1 MIRHLLALAALLA
14 ATPALAGP
22 LDAIATD
29 YVKLALEAGEREPG
43 FVDAYTGPPEWQTLA
58 KANPRTIPQLIAAA
72 RTLKARTEA
81 VPPRRLSPLEQ
92 RRRTFLVAQLTAA
105 ETRLR
110 MDAGETFS
118 FADEAQGLF
127 GIRPQLKPLSV
138 YDAVLARIEAI
149 VPGQG
154 TLAARVDAFQDRFV
168 IPADKL
174 RPVMDAAIAE
184 CRRRTLPHIPLPA
197 NERFELGFVT
207 GKSWS
212 GYNWFKGDARSL
224 IEVNTDLPV
233 RIGRAVDLGCHEGYP
248 GHHVLNVLVERDL
261 SKGRGWT
268 EFSVYPLFSPQ
279 SFLAE
284 GSANYGID
292 LAFPGGDKL
301 AFEVTTLYPLAGLD
315 PATAPQFDKLQ
326 DALADLAGARM
337 TIGQQYLDKQIDR
350 NEALALLEK
359 YQLVSRARAEQ
370 SLDFIT
376 TYRSYVI
383 NYGLGQDAVRAAVE
397 RGGSDQ
403 ATRWAKFKTLL
414 NEPTVPA
421 DLEK

>member
-1 MIRHLLALAALLA
+1 MIRHLLTAAALLA
-14 ATPALAGP
+14 TTPVFAGP
-22 LDAIATD
+22 LDGVATD

-43 FVDAYTGPPEWQTLA
+43 FVDAYTGPPEWQAAA

-72 RTLKARTEA
+72 KALKARTEA
-81 VPPRRLSPLEQ
+81 VQPRRLSSLEQ
-92 RRRTFLVAQLTAA
+92 RRRTFLIAQLTAA

-110 MDAGETFS
+110 MDAGEVFS
-118 FADEAQGLF
+118 FTDEAQGLF
-127 GIRPQLKPLSV
+127 GIRPQLKPLSA

-149 VPGQG
+149 VPGEG
-154 TLAARVDAFQDRFV
+154 PLAARVDAFQDRFV
-168 IPADKL
+168 IPADRL
-174 RPVMDAAIAE
+174 RRVMDAAIAE

-207 GKSWS
+207 KKSWS

-268 EFSVYPLFSPQ
+268 EFSIYPLFSPQ

-292 LAFPGGDKL
+292 LAFPGDDKL
-301 AFEVTTLYPLAGLD
+301 AFERETLYPLAGLD
-315 PATAPQFDKLQ
+315 PASAPKFDQLQ

-337 TIGQQYLDKQIDR
+337 TIAQRYLDKQIGRD
-350 NEALALLEK
+350 EALALMEK
-359 YQLVSRARAEQ
+359 YQLISRARAEQ
-370 SLDFIT
+370 GLDFIT
-376 TYRSYVI
+376 NYRSYVI
-383 NYGLGQDAVRAAVE
+383 NYGLGQDAVRDAVE
-397 RGGSDQ
+397 RTGTDQ
-403 ATRWAKFKTLL
+403 ATRWAKFKSLL

-421 DLEK
+421 DLQR